1 MTQRKVCCRLLI
13 AVIVVWGAG
22 LRDSHIF
29 AEEPIASSQ
38 AEVAG
43 KTLRFNRDIRPLLSD
58 RCFACHGPDVQK
70 RQAGVRL
77 DLQPD
82 TKMISDGILVPF
94 KPQES
99 ELLRRINSNDAEEK
113 MPPSDS
119 GKELNTDEKKM
130 LEEWIRQGASY
141 EPHWSFSHLV
151 RPDVPVIEPAK
162 GDLAAANAIDAF
174 IEFEAKRHDVSLA
187 ALADPYLLLRR
198 LSFDLTGLP
207 PSEDDVK
214 WLEQQLL
221 PATDRST
228 AVDPSQIS
236 WGPWIDRKMSSP
248 LFGEKLATWWL
259 DLVRYADT
267 VGYHGD
273 QEHHAAA
280 YRDWV
285 IAALNDNLSFDR
297 FSRLQL
303 AGDLVP
309 DSGEYGEIASA
320 YNRLLQTSHEGG
332 VQAKEYLAKYAADRV
347 RNFSQVWL
355 GLTIGCA
362 ECHDHK
368 FDPVSQKEF
377 YQLAAFFADI
387 DEMQTFK
394 GGDVT
399 PTKRFPEKDVV
410 SPIDRKTPMRVMIS
424 KSVEPRVTR
433 VLPRGNWLDDS
444 GEVVEPMV
452 PSALQKMAVKDAR
465 LTRLDL
471 ANWIFQPDNPITAR
485 VVVNR
490 IWSLYFGRGISPSL
504 EDYGSQGESPT
515 HPELLDWLAVEL
527 IESGWDLKR
536 MVRLIVQSKTYRRS
550 ASIEVPQHATDNGI
564 RWFDRQ
570 VPRRLTAE
578 FIRDGVLLSGG
589 LLDHRMGGAA
599 IRPYQPAGYYA
610 HLNFPPRDYVAS
622 QGADQYRRGVY
633 VHWQRQYLHPL
644 LRSFDAPSREECTAK
659 RGESNTPNQMLV
671 MMNETSMIE
680 AARSLAWLS
689 WSSIEKN
696 EIDQESLIAERM
708 WRRVLTRPI
717 KENER
722 QLLLD
727 LFENQKS
734 QFRSDPKQQDEFLG
748 IGQWQ
753 IPNQSELSDEQRS
766 ELAAWSFTARSLW
779 MLSEALTQY

>member
-1 MTQRKVCCRLLI
+1 MTHRIVRRRLVI
-13 AVIVVWGAG
+13 AIIVIWFTRLSIPQATS
-22 LRDSHIF
+22 D
-29 AEEPIASSQ
+29 EPIISSR
-38 AEVAG
+38 AEVVEQS
-43 KTLRFNRDIRPLLSD
+43 LRFNRDIRPLLSD
-58 RCFACHGPDVQK
+58 RCFTCHGPDIQK
-70 RQAGVRL
+70 RQADLRL
-77 DLQPD
+77 DLEPD
-82 TKMISDGILVPF
+82 AKMISEGIIIPF

-99 ELLRRINSNDAEEK
+99 ELLRRINSQDGDEK

-119 GKELNTDEKKM
+119 GKELNADEKKV
-130 LEEWIRQGASY
+130 LEEWIRQGAIY
-141 EPHWSFSHLV
+141 EPHWSFSKLL
-151 RPDVPVIEPAK
+151 RPSVPAVERAH
-162 GDLAAANAIDAF
+162 GEMTAANAIDAF
-174 IEFEAKRHDVSLA
+174 IEYEAKRHGLSLA

-207 PSEDDVK
+207 PSEDDMK

-221 PATDRST
+221 PVSDSST
-228 AVDPSQIS
+228 ARDPFQIS
-236 WGPWIDRKMSSP
+236 WEPWIDRKLSSP

-285 IAALNDNLSFDR
+285 IAALNDDLPFDQ

-368 FDPVSQKEF
+368 FDPVTQKEF
-377 YQLAAFFADI
+377 YQLAAFFADV

-394 GGDVT
+394 GGDT
-399 PTKRFPEKDVV
+399 NPTKRFPEKDVL
-410 SPIDRKTPMRVMIS
+410 SPIDQKTRMRVMIS

-433 VLPRGNWLDDS
+433 VFPRGNWLDDS

-452 PSALQKMAVKDAR
+452 PSTLHEIAVQDRR

-471 ANWIFQPDNPITAR
+471 ANWIFQGDNPITAR

-490 IWSLYFGRGISPSL
+490 LWSLYFGRGISPSL
-504 EDYGSQGESPT
+504 EDYGSQGEAPS
-515 HPELLDWLAVEL
+515 HPELLDWLAIEL
-527 IESGWDLKR
+527 MESGWDLKH
-536 MVRLIVQSKTYRRS
+536 VIRLIVQSNAYRRS
-550 ASIEVPQHATDNGI
+550 TLLEASEQTLDGEN
-564 RWFDRQ
+564 RWFTKQ
-570 VPRRLTAE
+570 VPRRLAAE
-578 FIRDGVLLSGG
+578 FIRDGVLLSAG
-589 LLDHRMGGAA
+589 LLDYRMGGTA
-599 IRPYQPAGYYA
+599 IRPYQPAGYFA
-610 HLNFPPRDYVAS
+610 HLNFPTRDYIAS

-633 VHWQRQYLHPL
+633 VHWQRQYLHPM
-644 LRSFDAPSREECTAK
+644 LRSFDAPSREECTAR

-671 MMNETSMIE
+671 MMNDTSMIE
-680 AARSLAWLS
+680 AARSLAWNV
-689 WSSIEKN
+689 WKDIEVQG
-696 EIDQESLIAERM
+696 EDSEHLIAQRM
-708 WRRVLTRPI
+708 WQRVLTRPMSEI
-717 KENER
+717 ER
-722 QLLLD
+722 QVLID
-727 LFENQKS
+727 LYRNQLTI
-734 QFRSDPKQQDEFLG
+734 FRNQPAQREEFLS
-748 IGQWQ
+748 IGQWRV
-753 IPNQSELSDEQRS
+753 PNQAELCEEQLS

-779 MLSEALTQY
+779 MLSESLTQY

>member
-1 MTQRKVCCRLLI
+1 MTQVNVCSRLLI
-13 AVIVVWGAG
+13 ALIVVWVTG
-22 LRDSHIF
+22 LGISHLI
-29 AEEPIASSQ
+29 AEDPILSSQ
-38 AEVAG
+38 AEVVEQS
-43 KTLRFNRDIRPLLSD
+43 LRFNRDIRPLLSD
-58 RCFACHGPDVQK
+58 RCFTCHGPDIQK
-70 RQAGVRL
+70 RQADLRL
-77 DLQPD
+77 DLEPD
-82 TKMISDGILVPF
+82 AKMVSDGIIVPF

-99 ELLRRINSNDAEEK
+99 KLLRRINSNDANEK

-119 GKELNTDEKKM
+119 GKELNPGEKKM
-130 LEEWIRQGASY
+130 LEEWIRQGATY
-141 EPHWSFSHLV
+141 EPHWSFSKLA
-151 RPDVPVIEPAK
+151 RPSVPTVEPARGEIK
-162 GDLAAANAIDAF
+162 AANAIDAF
-174 IEFEAKRHDVSLA
+174 IEYEAKRHGVMLS

-207 PSEDDVK
+207 PSEDDVR

-221 PATDRST
+221 PGSDSST
-228 AVDPSQIS
+228 AWDPSQIS
-236 WGPWIDRKMSSP
+236 WEPWIDRKLSSP

-285 IAALNDNLSFDR
+285 ISALNDNLSFDH

-394 GGDVT
+394 GGDSS
-399 PTKRFPEKDVV
+399 PTKRLPEKDVL
-410 SPIDRKTPMRVMIS
+410 SPIDQKTLMRVMIS
-424 KSVEPRVTR
+424 KSVEPRITR
-433 VLPRGNWLDDS
+433 VFPRGNWLDDS
-444 GEVVEPMV
+444 GAVVEPMV
-452 PSALQKMAVKDAR
+452 PAALHEIAVQDSR

-471 ANWIFQPDNPITAR
+471 ANWIFQGDNPITAR

-490 IWSLYFGRGISPSL
+490 LWSLYFGRGISPSL
-504 EDYGSQGESPT
+504 EDYGSQGESPS

-527 IESGWDLKR
+527 MESGWDLKH
-536 MVRLIVQSKTYRRS
+536 VIRLIVQSNAYRRS
-550 ASIEVPQHATDNGI
+550 TLLEASEQKIYGEN
-564 RWFDRQ
+564 RWFTRQ

-578 FIRDGVLLSGG
+578 SIRDGVLLSSG
-589 LLDHRMGGAA
+589 LLDHRLGGSA
-599 IRPYQPAGYYA
+599 IRPYQPVGYFA
-610 HLNFPPRDYVAS
+610 HLNFPPRDYTAS

-633 VHWQRQYLHPL
+633 VHWQRQYLHP
-644 LRSFDAPSREECTAK
+644 
-659 RGESNTPNQMLV
+659 M
-671 MMNETSMIE
+671 
-680 AARSLAWLS
+680 
-689 WSSIEKN
+689 
-696 EIDQESLIAERM
+696 
-708 WRRVLTRPI
+708 
-717 KENER
+717 
-722 QLLLD
+722 
-727 LFENQKS
+727 
-734 QFRSDPKQQDEFLG
+734 
-748 IGQWQ
+748 
-753 IPNQSELSDEQRS
+753 
-766 ELAAWSFTARSLW
+766 
-779 MLSEALTQY
+779 